1 MSVLGLTRI
10 TQIEQ
15 IAAVGLRAHGVDLSP
30 RAYQPKGRP
39 DLGCA
44 LVARLKG
51 SPRWGVIAVEEERGD
66 GSAGRLAG
74 ARAASLARCFAAEYH
89 TPPGAVR
96 ADTAVVE
103 LTGPATARVNHR
115 TDIRFDSRIEDA

>member
-15 IAAVGLRAHGVDLSP
+15 IAAVGLRANGVDLSP
-30 RAYQPKGRP
+30 RAYQPRGRP

-51 SPRWGVIAVEEERGD
+51 SPRWGVVAVEEERGD
-66 GSAGRLAG
+66 GGAERRAD

-103 LTGPATARVNHR
+103 LTGPATARVAHR
-115 TDIRFDSRIEDA
+115 TGIRLDSRIESA